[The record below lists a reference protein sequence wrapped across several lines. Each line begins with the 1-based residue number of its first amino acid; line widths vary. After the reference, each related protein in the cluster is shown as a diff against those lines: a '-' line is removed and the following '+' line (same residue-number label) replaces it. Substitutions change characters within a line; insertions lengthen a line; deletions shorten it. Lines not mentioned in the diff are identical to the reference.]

1 MKDEPFFLGVE
12 GGGTKTTAV
21 LCSET
26 GRQLRT
32 LKLGCGNVAVLDRG
46 SIAELLE
53 DLVSGLSI
61 AVPPAHATFAFAG
74 IGRAKEKDVV
84 KNLILRA
91 GIANFTL
98 MTDAELHY
106 FSVFREGEG
115 ILIAAG
121 TGSICLTRTAAG
133 TYHQFGGLGYLL
145 GDEGSGY
152 DIGRRAIRSVLH
164 AAERGESESLLWRE
178 LLHFYDLRH
187 PREFVS
193 LVYSSRNPFKLIASC
208 AKLVGEIAE
217 KGDATARDIIRTA
230 AESLVELAATA
241 GRSHPPG
248 APYRVGL
255 VGGVLRENS
264 PVERAFRE
272 AARQRGFQFEIVR
285 PSLLPAAAAVI
296 HSFQKTGKTMP
307 ATLLSRLQRVTF

>member
-1 MKDEPFFLGVE
+1 MKDEQFFLGVE
-12 GGGTKTTAV
+12 GGGTKTTAI

-53 DLVSGLSI
+53 ELVSGLSI
-61 AVPPAHATFAFAG
+61 TVPLAHATFAFAG

-84 KNLILRA
+84 KNLISRA
-91 GIANFTL
+91 GIGNFTL

-106 FSVFREGEG
+106 FSVFGDSQG

-133 TYHQFGGLGYLL
+133 TFQQFGGLGYLL

-152 DIGRRAIRSVLH
+152 DIGNRAIRSVIH
-164 AAERGESESLLWRE
+164 AAERGDPRSLLSQE
-178 LLHFYDLRH
+178 LLRFYDLQQS
-187 PREFVS
+187 REFVS

-208 AKLVGEIAE
+208 AKLVGEVAE
-217 KGDATARDIIRTA
+217 KGDPTAREIIWAA
-230 AESLVELAATA
+230 AESLVELAAA
-241 GRSHPPG
+241 ACHSHPPG
-248 APYRVGL
+248 TRHRVGL

-264 PVERAFRE
+264 PAQRAFME
-272 AARQRGFQFEIVR
+272 IARQRGYHFEYLR
-285 PSLLPAAAAVI
+285 PALVPAAAAVVF
-296 HSFQKTGKTMP
+296 SFNKAGTVLPETVR
-307 ATLLSRLQRVTF
+307 AHLQNITF